1 MRKVLLTF
9 VCLNF
14 FVMLFSLPIDSIQ
27 DIQFEKGICYNGLY
41 ENELVSYE
49 DKLISIGRY
58 HIEEYNVRGN
68 GFLELS
74 SRYFLNDFGILINC
88 YYPINSFVNNDKL
101 YVSLF
106 IINPET
112 GYPCNKI
119 VIFDLAQNPMLLIS
133 EEISL
138 QGVNLANLRVI
149 DDKYIF
155 IENGGS
161 NRPFRM
167 FNKDFSQE
175 YEILNNDVCDY
186 FDVNDDYIYY
196 VKKVNAS
203 GVYNLEIAKFE
214 NNSLSKCFSYLVES
228 DRQPLFVKV
237 EGSYA
242 YFVFLKGFYIFS
254 IEDEANPTLIY
265 EIDNID
271 PFYVISYGIVDME
284 IQGDFLHILT
294 READKLVMDI
304 SDPEDVN
311 FLYVEDASLYNC
323 LYNKGIVIRGDYLYF
338 NEGNK
343 IALYNFG
350 RYSYYNLLG
359 YFGEGYSRYR
369 YLFNYNDLYL
379 LAKNSLLLFNDE
391 IDKTYLNVSSLYDE
405 SITKNKYEIAFGDSY
420 YNSLKVYNDTLLVYT
435 DSEEMSLTIYHIED
449 GILTYKNTEY
459 FDYEVGINSN
469 CNNYFVIG
477 CRDRESVLFKINSE
491 YELDYVGD
499 LVRSSYIVN
508 SAKASEYLVLKK
520 GNIIDF
526 VEEDAIDRVVKRI
539 ELDPNYYYTYIKD
552 DLFIS
557 SYNHNLKLYKVND
570 NGDNVLIDSHSAY
583 NGYSVFG
590 DIVVT
595 EEIDD
600 FAKIQLDFY
609 KVTYRGFT
617 KIYEMNTNFTSVS
630 ISWFKDDNKLVIRS
644 EYGTYLY
651 NVQSLGSEF
660 VVVQDKVI
668 PAQLESN
675 VYPNPVKSTN
685 VNISLTGYNDL
696 SKNINAEIS
705 IYNIKGQLIKQD
717 KVKDLNY
724 IWDKRDMNQKEVT
737 SGVYLYKFIV
747 GEAITSGKV
756 VIIK

>member
-1 MRKVLLTF
+1 P
-9 VCLNF
+9 N
-14 FVMLFSLPIDSIQ
+14 
-27 DIQFEKGICYNGLY
+27 
-41 ENELVSYE
+41 
-49 DKLISIGRY
+49 
-58 HIEEYNVRGN
+58 
-68 GFLELS
+68 
-74 SRYFLNDFGILINC
+74 
-88 YYPINSFVNNDKL
+88 
-101 YVSLF
+101 
-106 IINPET
+106 
-112 GYPCNKI
+112 
-119 VIFDLAQNPMLLIS
+119 
-133 EEISL
+133 
-138 QGVNLANLRVI
+138 
-149 DDKYIF
+149 
-155 IENGGS
+155 
-161 NRPFRM
+161 
-167 FNKDFSQE
+167 
-175 YEILNNDVCDY
+175 
-186 FDVNDDYIYY
+186 
-196 VKKVNAS
+196 
-203 GVYNLEIAKFE
+203 
-214 NNSLSKCFSYLVES
+214 
-228 DRQPLFVKV
+228 
-237 EGSYA
+237 
-242 YFVFLKGFYIFS
+242 
-254 IEDEANPTLIY
+254 
-265 EIDNID
+265 
-271 PFYVISYGIVDME
+271 YGIVDME
-284 IQGDFLHILT
+284 IQGDFLHILS
-294 READKLVMDI
+294 RQADKLVMDI